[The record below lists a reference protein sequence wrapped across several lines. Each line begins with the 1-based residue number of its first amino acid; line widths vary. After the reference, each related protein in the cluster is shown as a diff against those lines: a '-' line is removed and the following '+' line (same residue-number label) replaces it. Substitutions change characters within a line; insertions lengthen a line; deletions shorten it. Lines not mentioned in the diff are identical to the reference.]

1 MSELNP
7 LRERIDQ
14 IDTELLSL
22 LNERARVVKKIGVIK
37 EKEGRPIYA
46 PEREEALLRRLDERN
61 PGPLTARSLRAI
73 YREIMSASLSLEK
86 HLVVACA
93 GPRGGLCHQAA
104 LGKFGSSIE
113 YSFGAEVAD
122 VFSMVEKHQGDCGVI
137 PVENSE
143 IGAVGPTFDALAR
156 TELSVCAEIRLQN
169 DNSAQPPDRF
179 YVLGN
184 TANPP
189 SGRDRTLFLLR
200 LSDKPSSLFDALQ
213 PFVERQI
220 NLHHFANRPA
230 AGGSEDLMFFLEAD
244 GHLKELQ
251 ETGLLRDLA
260 KRSRAVK
267 TLGSFPALGN

>member
-1 MSELNP
+1 MSDLNP
-7 LRERIDQ
+7 LRERIDA
-14 IDTELLSL
+14 IDTELLAL

-37 EKEGRPIYA
+37 EKQGLPIYA

-61 PGPLTARSLRAI
+61 KGPLTARSLRAI

-113 YSFGAEVAD
+113 YSFASEIAE
-122 VFSMVEKHQGDCGVI
+122 VFSMVEKRQTDCGVV
-137 PVENSE
+137 PVETTD
-143 IGAVGPTFDALAR
+143 IGFAGPTFDSLGR

-169 DNSAQPPDRF
+169 DNAAQPPDRF

-184 TANPP
+184 MANPP

-200 LSDKPSSLFDALQ
+200 LGDKPSSLFDALQ

-244 GHLKELQ
+244 GHLQDLQ
-251 ETGLLRDLA
+251 KTDLMRDLA
-260 KRSRAVK
+260 KRVRAVK
-267 TLGSFPALGN
+267 ALGSFPALG